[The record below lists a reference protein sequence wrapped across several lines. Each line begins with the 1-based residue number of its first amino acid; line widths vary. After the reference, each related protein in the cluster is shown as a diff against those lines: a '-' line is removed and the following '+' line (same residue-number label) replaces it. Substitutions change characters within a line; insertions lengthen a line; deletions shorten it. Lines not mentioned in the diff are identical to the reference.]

1 MHPTK
6 RFKRPQ
12 EYLTWLIGKSFFPVR
27 SQSVNNGRGSCDGG
41 NSNTKYRH
49 INKQTT
55 QGNVAQAN
63 EQNKSSETKTK
74 QEELY

>member
-1 MHPTK
+1 MMVG
-6 RFKRPQ
+6 
-12 EYLTWLIGKSFFPVR
+12 IVA
-27 SQSVNNGRGSCDGG
+27 QS
-41 NSNTKYRH
+41 TRH

-55 QGNVAQAN
+55 HGNVAQAN